1 MPKPLSAQE
10 LLRAQGLPA
19 DGPVLWGQPARSR
32 APGIFIVEMA
42 TSQAHAP
49 IDITAVRTWVD
60 RVPGL
65 LLDGERPTPTQLAD
79 RLGAF
84 WLLGQQ
90 VLYIGRTS
98 KTLGPRIA
106 AAYATPLGDRR
117 PHAGGHWLK
126 TLHRLNQ
133 LRVWWAETGA
143 PEEYEDALLTGF
155 AETVDPEVLARIYD
169 PSVALPWANLESPT
183 GARKAHGITGAFLA
197 EEAAP
202 AASVARSGAG
212 AGAGAG
218 TACRGAAGSA
228 ARGRA
233 VGAAA
238 RKASAPPTRAA
249 TAASLSAGVGTARR
263 PRSGAA
269 PPKQEERT
277 HVTADGLVALQ
288 TELEELRT
296 VSRPEVVLRVK
307 NARELGDLR
316 ENADYEAARN
326 EQSFLE
332 GRIRTIEQ
340 MLKTAVVIGADH
352 TGEVM
357 LGSTVRV
364 EVDGD
369 EMTFRIV
376 GSTEADPA
384 HGWISN
390 VSPVGKAL
398 VGHAAGE
405 DVAVTLPG
413 GTSSYRIIEVS

>member
-32 APGIFIVEMA
+32 KPGIFLVELA
-42 TSQAHAP
+42 GSLAHAP
-49 IDITAVRTWVD
+49 IDIIAVRTWVD

-65 LLDGERPTPTQLAD
+65 LLDGERPTPTALAD

-84 WLLGQQ
+84 WLPAQQ
-90 VLYIGRTS
+90 VLYVGRTA

-126 TLHRLNQ
+126 TLHRVDQ
-133 LRVWWAETGA
+133 LRVWWAETEA
-143 PEEYEDALLTGF
+143 PEEYEDALLAAF
-155 AETVDPEVLARIYD
+155 AETVDPDVRARLHD
-169 PSVALPWANLESPT
+169 PSSALPWANLESPT
-183 GARKAHGITGAFLA
+183 GGRKAHGITGAFLA

-202 AASVARSGAG
+202 ASSMSRPGEETAAGRRSKARS
-212 AGAGAG
+212 
-218 TACRGAAGSA
+218 AAGGPGSSRVTRA
-228 ARGRA
+228 ANAG
-233 VGAAA
+233 
-238 RKASAPPTRAA
+238 PTRAA
-249 TAASLSAGVGTARR
+249 AAASRSAGVGTARR
-263 PRSGAA
+263 PRSDSGQG
-269 PPKQEERT
+269 KQQEART
-277 HVTADGLVALQ
+277 HVTADGLAALEA
-288 TELEELRT
+288 ELEELRT
-296 VSRPEVVLRVK
+296 VMRPQIVLRVK

-326 EQSFLE
+326 EHSFLE

-340 MLKTAVVIGADH
+340 MLKTAVVIGMDH

-384 HGWISN
+384 GGWISN

-405 DVAVTLPG
+405 EVAVTLPG
-413 GTSSYRIIEVS
+413 GTTSYRILEVN

>member
-32 APGIFIVEMA
+32 KPGIFLVELA
-42 TSQAHAP
+42 GSLAQAP

-65 LLDGERPTPTQLAD
+65 LLDDERPTPTALAE
-79 RLGAF
+79 RLGSF
-84 WLLGQQ
+84 WLPGQQ
-90 VLYIGRTS
+90 VLYVGRTA

-126 TLHRLNQ
+126 TLHRVDR
-133 LRVWWAETGA
+133 LRVWWAETDA
-143 PEEYEDALLTGF
+143 PEEYEDALLAAF
-155 AETVDPEVLARIYD
+155 AETVDPEVLARLHD
-169 PSVALPWANLESPT
+169 PGTALPWANLESPT
-183 GARKAHGITGAFLA
+183 GGRKAHGITGAFLA
-197 EEAAP
+197 EEATP
-202 AASVARSGAG
+202 AASVAGGSDGAG
-212 AGAGAG
+212 DA
-218 TACRGAAGSA
+218 RRSRSRPAA
-228 ARGRA
+228 
-233 VGAAA
+233 GAAA
-238 RKASAPPTRAA
+238 RRRASAGPTRAA
-249 TAASLSAGVGTARR
+249 AAASRSAGVGTSRR
-263 PRSGAA
+263 PRSDSGSL
-269 PPKQEERT
+269 KQQEART
-277 HVTADGLVALQ
+277 HVTADGLAALEA
-288 TELEELRT
+288 ELEELRT
-296 VSRPEVVLRVK
+296 VTRPQIVERVK

-326 EQSFLE
+326 EHSFLE

-340 MLKTAVVIGADH
+340 MLKTAVVIGMDH

-376 GSTEADPA
+376 GSTEANPA
-384 HGWISN
+384 GGWISN

-405 DVAVTLPG
+405 EVAVTLPA
-413 GTSSYRIIEVS
+413 GTTSYRILEVT

>member
-42 TSQAHAP
+42 TSMAHAP

-65 LLDGERPTPTQLAD
+65 RLDGERPTPTELAD

-126 TLHRLNQ
+126 TLHRVDQ
-133 LRVWWAETGA
+133 LRVWWAETAA
-143 PEEYEDALLTGF
+143 PEEYEDALLAAF
-155 AETVDPEVLARIYD
+155 AETVDPEVLARIHD
-169 PSVALPWANLESPT
+169 PKVALPWANLESPT
-183 GARKAHGITGAFLA
+183 GGRKAHGITRAFLA
-197 EEAAP
+197 EEEAP
-202 AASVARSGAG
+202 ATSVSRTGAG
-212 AGAGAG
+212 AGSGQDA
-218 TACRGAAGSA
+218 RAGSA
-228 ARGRA
+228 AGGRA
-233 VGAAA
+233 ASAAA

-249 TAASLSAGVGTARR
+249 TAASLSAGVGTSRR

-277 HVTADGLVALQ
+277 PVTADGLAALQ
-288 TELEELRT
+288 SELEELRT

-357 LGSTVRV
+357 LGSAVRV

-376 GSTEADPA
+376 GSTEADPSR
-384 HGWISN
+384 GWISN

-413 GTSSYRIIEVS
+413 GTSSYRILEVN

>member
-1 MPKPLSAQE
+1 M
-10 LLRAQGLPA
+10 
-19 DGPVLWGQPARSR
+19 
-32 APGIFIVEMA
+32 
-42 TSQAHAP
+42 
-49 IDITAVRTWVD
+49 
-60 RVPGL
+60 
-65 LLDGERPTPTQLAD
+65 
-79 RLGAF
+79 
-84 WLLGQQ
+84 
-90 VLYIGRTS
+90 
-98 KTLGPRIA
+98 
-106 AAYATPLGDRR
+106 
-117 PHAGGHWLK
+117 
-126 TLHRLNQ
+126 NQ
-133 LRVWWAETGA
+133 LRVWWAETAA
-143 PEEYEDALLTGF
+143 PEEYEDALLAAF

-202 AASVARSGAG
+202 ASSVARSGAD
-212 AGAGAG
+212 AGSGR
-218 TACRGAAGSA
+218 RGAAGSA

-233 VGAAA
+233 AGAAA
-238 RKASAPPTRAA
+238 RKAAAPPTRAA
-249 TAASLSAGVGTARR
+249 AAASLSAGVGTSRR

-277 HVTADGLVALQ
+277 HVTADGLLALQ
-288 TELEELRT
+288 AELEELRT

-376 GSTEADPA
+376 GSTEADR
-384 HGWISN
+384 
-390 VSPVGKAL
+390 
-398 VGHAAGE
+398 HAAGSR
-405 DVAVTLPG
+405 
-413 GTSSYRIIEVS
+413 TSRRSERRSSATPPAKTWR

>member
-32 APGIFIVEMA
+32 EPGIFIVEMA
-42 TSQAHAP
+42 TSLAQAP

-60 RVPGL
+60 RVPEL
-65 LLDGERPTPTQLAD
+65 RLDGERPTPTELAD
-79 RLGAF
+79 RLAAF
-84 WLLGQQ
+84 WLPGQQ
-90 VLYIGRTS
+90 VLYVGRTA

-126 TLHRLNQ
+126 TLHRIGQ
-133 LRVWWAETGA
+133 LRVWWAETKA
-143 PEEYEDALLTGF
+143 PEEYEDALLAAF
-155 AETVDPEVLARIYD
+155 AATVDPEVQARLYD
-169 PSVALPWANLESPT
+169 PAVALPWANLGSPT
-183 GARKAHGITGAFLA
+183 GGRKAYGITGAFLA
-197 EEAAP
+197 EEEAP
-202 AASVARSGAG
+202 ASSSRSGG
-212 AGAGAG
+212 
-218 TACRGAAGSA
+218 GSA
-228 ARGRA
+228 AGRRSKTGSA
-233 VGAAA
+233 VGRSSSRVA
-238 RKASAPPTRAA
+238 RATDAGPTRAA
-249 TAASLSAGVGTARR
+249 AAASRSAGVGTARR
-263 PRSGAA
+263 PRSGSGPA
-269 PPKQEERT
+269 KQQERT
-277 HVTADGLVALQ
+277 PVTADGLAALQ
-288 TELEELRT
+288 AELAELST
-296 VSRPEVVLRVK
+296 VTRPQVVLRVK

-340 MLKTAVVIGADH
+340 TIKTAEVIGTDH

-364 EVDGD
+364 QVDGD

-384 HGWISN
+384 RGWISN

-405 DVAVTLPG
+405 EVAVTLPS
-413 GTSSYRIIEVS
+413 GTSSYRILEVS

>member
-1 MPKPLSAQE
+1 
-10 LLRAQGLPA
+10 
-19 DGPVLWGQPARSR
+19 
-32 APGIFIVEMA
+32 
-42 TSQAHAP
+42 
-49 IDITAVRTWVD
+49 
-60 RVPGL
+60 
-65 LLDGERPTPTQLAD
+65 
-79 RLGAF
+79 
-84 WLLGQQ
+84 
-90 VLYIGRTS
+90 
-98 KTLGPRIA
+98 
-106 AAYATPLGDRR
+106 
-117 PHAGGHWLK
+117 
-126 TLHRLNQ
+126 
-133 LRVWWAETGA
+133 
-143 PEEYEDALLTGF
+143 
-155 AETVDPEVLARIYD
+155 
-169 PSVALPWANLESPT
+169 
-183 GARKAHGITGAFLA
+183 
-197 EEAAP
+197 
-202 AASVARSGAG
+202 
-212 AGAGAG
+212 
-218 TACRGAAGSA
+218 
-228 ARGRA
+228 
-233 VGAAA
+233 
-238 RKASAPPTRAA
+238 
-249 TAASLSAGVGTARR
+249 
-263 PRSGAA
+263 
-269 PPKQEERT
+269 
-277 HVTADGLVALQ
+277 
-288 TELEELRT
+288 LRT
-296 VSRPEVVLRVK
+296 ISRPEVVLRVK

>member
-1 MPKPLSAQE
+1 MPKPMSAQE

-32 APGIFIVEMA
+32 KPGIFLAELA

-49 IDITAVRTWVD
+49 IDITVVRAWVD

-65 LLDGERPTPTQLAD
+65 LLDGERPTPTQLFD
-79 RLGAF
+79 RLAAF
-84 WLLGQQ
+84 WLPGQQ
-90 VLYIGRTS
+90 VLYVGRTS

-106 AAYATPLGDRR
+106 AAYATRLGDRR

-126 TLHRLNQ
+126 TLQKVER
-133 LRVWWAETGA
+133 LRVWWAETDA
-143 PEEYEDALLTGF
+143 PEEYEDALLAAF
-155 AETVDPEVLARIYD
+155 AETVDPDVRARLYD
-169 PSVALPWANLESPT
+169 PRVALPWANLESPT
-183 GARKAHGITGAFLA
+183 AGRKAHGITGAFLA
-197 EEAAP
+197 ADETAGPPGSGPAEAAP
-202 AASVARSGAG
+202 ERSPKAPAQSGARRS
-212 AGAGAG
+212 AG
-218 TACRGAAGSA
+218 
-228 ARGRA
+228 
-233 VGAAA
+233 AA
-238 RKASAPPTRAA
+238 RKANAGPSRAA
-249 TAASLSAGVGTARR
+249 AAASRSAGVGTSRR
-263 PRSGAA
+263 PRSAGAV
-269 PPKQEERT
+269 PKQEERT
-277 HVTADGLVALQ
+277 HITADGLATLEA
-288 TELEELRT
+288 ELEELRT
-296 VSRPEVVLRVK
+296 VTRPQVVLRVK

-340 MLKTAVVIGADH
+340 MLKTAEVIGADH

-369 EMTFRIV
+369 VMTFRIV
-376 GSTEADPA
+376 GSTEADPTR
-384 HGWISN
+384 GWISN

-405 DVAVTLPG
+405 EVEVTLPSKN
-413 GTSSYRIIEVS
+413 TSYRILEVT

>member
-42 TSQAHAP
+42 TSMAHAP

-65 LLDGERPTPTQLAD
+65 RLDGERPTPTDLAD

-84 WLLGQQ
+84 WLPAQQ
-90 VLYIGRTS
+90 VLYVGRTS
-98 KTLGPRIA
+98 KTMGPRIA

-126 TLHRLNQ
+126 TLHRVDQ
-133 LRVWWAETGA
+133 LRVWWAETAA
-143 PEEYEDALLTGF
+143 PEEYEDALLAAF
-155 AETVDPEVLARIYD
+155 AETVDPEVLARLYD

-183 GARKAHGITGAFLA
+183 GGRKAHGITGAFLA
-197 EEAAP
+197 EEEAP
-202 AASVARSGAG
+202 ASSLSRASEGSASGRRSK
-212 AGAGAG
+212 
-218 TACRGAAGSA
+218 TGSA
-228 ARGRA
+228 AGGRVA
-233 VGAAA
+233 GAAA
-238 RKASAPPTRAA
+238 RRASAPPTRAA
-249 TAASLSAGVGTARR
+249 AAASLSAGVGTARR
-263 PRSGAA
+263 PRSGSA
-269 PPKQEERT
+269 PPKQQERT
-277 HVTADGLVALQ
+277 PVTADGLTALQ
-288 TELEELRT
+288 AELEELRT
-296 VSRPEVVLRVK
+296 VTRPQVVLRVK

-340 MLKTAVVIGADH
+340 MLKTVIVIGADH

-384 HGWISN
+384 GGWISN

-405 DVAVTLPG
+405 EVAVTLPG
-413 GTSSYRIIEVS
+413 GTSSYRILEVS

>member
-42 TSQAHAP
+42 TSMAHAP
-49 IDITAVRTWVD
+49 IDITAVRAWVD

-65 LLDGERPTPTQLAD
+65 RLDGERSTPTELAD

-126 TLHRLNQ
+126 TLHRVDQ
-133 LRVWWAETGA
+133 LRVWWAETAA
-143 PEEYEDALLTGF
+143 PEEYEDALLATF
-155 AETVDPEVLARIYD
+155 AETVDPEVLARIHD

-183 GARKAHGITGAFLA
+183 GGRKAHGITGAFLA
-197 EEAAP
+197 EEEAP
-202 AASVARSGAG
+202 ASSVSRSGA
-212 AGAGAG
+212 AGPSG
-218 TACRGAAGSA
+218 RRSKAGSA
-228 ARGRA
+228 AGGRA
-233 VGAAA
+233 AGTAA
-238 RKASAPPTRAA
+238 RRASALPTRAA

-277 HVTADGLVALQ
+277 HVTADGLVTLRS
-288 TELEELRT
+288 ELEELRT

-332 GRIRTIEQ
+332 GRIRMIEQ

-376 GSTEADPA
+376 GSTEADPGR
-384 HGWISN
+384 GWISN

-413 GTSSYRIIEVS
+413 GTSSYRILEVS